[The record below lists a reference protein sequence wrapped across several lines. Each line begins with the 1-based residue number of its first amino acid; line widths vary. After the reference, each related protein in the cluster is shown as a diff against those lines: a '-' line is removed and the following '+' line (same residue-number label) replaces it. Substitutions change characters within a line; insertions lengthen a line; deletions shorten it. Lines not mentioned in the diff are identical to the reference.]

1 MSTDAITAVPVAQ
14 TASSAVAQTAGL
26 PAPNGHK
33 PTRIFIR
40 GCGAVS
46 PAGWGVP
53 ALIDALEKRA
63 QLPTQPLPSPTKQ
76 FTVRTVPT
84 PNPRPAFLAHPRLRR
99 ASAIS
104 QYATAAA
111 LEALGSP
118 GSSPASPSPRL
129 GIVVGV
135 HAASIRYSEKF
146 FFEVLRDPV
155 TASPVLFPETVINAP
170 ASHLAANANATHLTY
185 SVLGDQTAFIQ
196 ALAVAAGW
204 LANNRVDL
212 ALVISAEETSWTVSA
227 AANFFSREVICSEG
241 AGAICLTR
249 EPAENT
255 IELTAIT
262 DPAVFTHHDRTRAA
276 QKIAAE
282 FLPGSRDD
290 LLCDSRTGCQRWDSA
305 ETAAWRDWQGP
316 TLSPRETLGEG
327 LSAATA
333 WQFIAAIERLRSA
346 RANTA
351 IISAAGSNQ
360 QATAARLTRA

>member
-1 MSTDAITAVPVAQ
+1 MS
-14 TASSAVAQTAGL
+14 
-26 PAPNGHK
+26 
-33 PTRIFIR
+33 RIYIR

-53 ALIDALEKRA
+53 ALIEALEKRA

-111 LEALGSP
+111 LEALGNLRAP
-118 GSSPASPSPRL
+118 EHRL
-129 GIVVGV
+129 GIIVGV

-146 FFEVLRDPV
+146 FFEVLRDPG

-170 ASHLAANANATHLTY
+170 ASHLAANINATHLTY

-204 LANNRVDL
+204 LANNRVDI

-227 AANFFSREVICSEG
+227 TASFFSREVICSEG
-241 AGAICLTR
+241 AGALCLTR
-249 EPAENT
+249 EPAENA

-262 DPAVFTHHDRTRAA
+262 DPAIFTHHDRTRAA

-282 FLPGSRDD
+282 FLPGSRDT

-305 ETAAWRDWQGP
+305 ENAAWCDWQGP
-316 TLSPRETLGEG
+316 TLSPRETLGEA

-333 WQFIAAIERLRSA
+333 WQFIAAIERLRSN

-360 QATAARLTRA
+360 QAIAARLQLHKSPVAERRLENSRGF

>member
-1 MSTDAITAVPVAQ
+1 MS
-14 TASSAVAQTAGL
+14 
-26 PAPNGHK
+26 
-33 PTRIFIR
+33 RIYIR

-53 ALIDALEKRA
+53 ALIEALEKRA

-111 LEALGSP
+111 LEALGNLRAP
-118 GSSPASPSPRL
+118 EHRL
-129 GIVVGV
+129 GIIVGV

-146 FFEVLRDPV
+146 FFEVLRDAT

-170 ASHLAANANATHLTY
+170 ASHLAANINATRLTY

-204 LANNRVDL
+204 LANNRVDI

-227 AANFFSREVICSEG
+227 TANFFSREVICSEG
-241 AGAICLTR
+241 AGALCLTR
-249 EPAENT
+249 EPAENA

-276 QKIAAE
+276 QKVAAE
-282 FLPGSRDD
+282 FLPGSRDT

-333 WQFIAAIERLRSA
+333 WQFIAATERLRSA
-346 RANTA
+346 RAKTA

-360 QATAARLTRA
+360 QAIAARLTRA